1 MARPTAYAFLA
12 SMPFGLG
19 LFLLVAI
26 VSSIASIVPAFGPA
40 IYRSWWFIGILSL
53 LVLNTGLCAW
63 SRRAWLSRGNLRQR
77 VVWLVHFAVVVVAIG
92 CSWAAATFAMERVTV
107 RPGSSFPVGPETW
120 SLQNVEV
127 ERYPDGSVSDWISRV
142 LTPSGPRE
150 IRVNHPAGAGDW
162 KVLQSGFQ
170 QTYRV
175 SIERDGQRQEIALVQ
190 DVEAPLSADGRIG
203 FALSPPQDGLLAKA
217 QQGGESMPFVD
228 LLLTSQGRVLQR
240 TALFVGL
247 PLELGDTDLV
257 LTVLDAAQ
265 ESVFLIRKAPGL
277 PLVWSG
283 FGLLA
288 VSITALVLIPR
299 KGARVEQ
306 EADA

>member
-19 LFLLVAI
+19 LFILVAI
-26 VSSIASIVPAFGPA
+26 VSSVGSIVPAFGPE

-63 SRRAWLSRGNLRQR
+63 NRRGWLSRGDLRQR
-77 VVWLVHFAVVVVAIG
+77 IVWLVHFAVVVVAIG
-92 CSWAAATFAMERVTV
+92 CSWAAAMFAMERVTV
-107 RPGSSFPVGPETW
+107 RPGSSFLVGSETW
-120 SLQNVEV
+120 SLQNVEIQ
-127 ERYPDGSVSDWISRV
+127 RYPDGSVSDWISRV
-142 LTPSGPRE
+142 LTPSGLRE
-150 IRVNHPAGAGDW
+150 IRVNHPAGSGEW

-175 SIERDGQRQEIALVQ
+175 SIERDGRAQEIALVQ

-203 FALSPPQDGLLAKA
+203 FALSPPQEGLLAKA
-217 QQGGESMPFVD
+217 QEKGEAMPFVD

-247 PLELGDTDLV
+247 PLELGDTGLI
-257 LTVLDAAQ
+257 LTVLYAEQ

-277 PLVWSG
+277 PLVWGG
-283 FGLLA
+283 FALLA
-288 VSITALVLIPR
+288 VAITALVLIPR
-299 KGARVEQ
+299 KRARKEN